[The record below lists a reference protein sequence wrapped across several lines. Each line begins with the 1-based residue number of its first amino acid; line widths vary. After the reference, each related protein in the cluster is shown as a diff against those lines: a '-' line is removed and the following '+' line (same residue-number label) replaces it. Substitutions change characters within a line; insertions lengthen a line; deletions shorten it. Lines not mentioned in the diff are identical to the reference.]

1 MVQPSTAL
9 VEGTEMTSRAV
20 PRDMETLDSQ
30 EEFIFIE
37 DFGDGKTMPKKDSAN
52 KGHKP
57 KHQSHGDMSKAPR
70 YFNVNE
76 SPQTDLR
83 NFQERNVTKG
93 KEPEKPT
100 QPAHQGKNVNSQKP
114 KKEKTKSSD
123 VSISAAAKSLESS
136 ISKLI
141 EVPKNAP
148 KQSLSELLDF
158 ADELSAK
165 VTSLELVLKITK
177 KPFVLRNQLLEL
189 LAGQIELVAATG
201 AKGKVNAELQ
211 NKAIV
216 ALTCLY
222 LRVKVS
228 Q

>member
-9 VEGTEMTSRAV
+9 VEGTEMTFRAV
-20 PRDMETLDSQ
+20 PRDVENLDSQ

-37 DFGDGKTMPKKDSAN
+37 DFGGGKTIPKKDSAN

-57 KHQSHGDMSKAPR
+57 KHQSHGDRSKAPR

-76 SPQTDLR
+76 GPQTELS
-83 NFQERNVTKG
+83 NPEERTATRG

-123 VSISAAAKSLESS
+123 VSISAAVKSLESS

-148 KQSLSELLDF
+148 KSSLSELLDF

-165 VTSLELVLKITK
+165 VTSLELVLKITR
-177 KPFVLRNQLLEL
+177 KPFVLQSQLLEL

-211 NKAIV
+211 NKAIA

-222 LRVKVS
+222 SRVKVS